1 MKSPDN
7 SILQRSFRL
16 AEELKVFDIK
26 DLMIKLPN
34 AKKETLKRYL
44 QAMVKNGNIMKDEET
59 QDFYIFI
66 SNKPIKTK
74 IGG

>member
-1 MKSPDN
+1 MKNPEN

-26 DLMIKLPN
+26 DLMIRLPN

-44 QAMVKNGNIMKDEET
+44 QAMVKNGNIIKDQET

-74 IGG
+74 IGE

>member
-1 MKSPDN
+1 
-7 SILQRSFRL
+7 
-16 AEELKVFDIK
+16 
-26 DLMIKLPN
+26 MIKLPN